1 VKAHTTTAST
11 RASIAGYLSAE
22 AEQEEGFM
30 FLAIAGVLFLI
41 WLLGEIFTH
50 GASLAIHILA
60 IVWVISLIGGLFSSK
75 K

>member
-1 VKAHTTTAST
+1 
-11 RASIAGYLSAE
+11 
-22 AEQEEGFM
+22 M

>member
-1 VKAHTTTAST
+1 
-11 RASIAGYLSAE
+11 
-22 AEQEEGFM
+22 M

-60 IVWVISLIGGLFSSK
+60 IVWVISLIGGLFSGK